1 MVMAMTLR
9 LDDIHDGMVADLA
22 KTLGCSKHQAI
33 LRAIEMAD
41 ERLRVED
48 QAVTRVWHLLR
59 TRDKELMDRLAD
71 A

>member
-9 LDDIHDGMVADLA
+9 LDENHDAMVSDMA
-22 KTLGCSKHQAI
+22 KMLGCSKHQAI
-33 LRAIEMAD
+33 LRAIEIAD
-41 ERLRVED
+41 ERLRFED
-48 QAVTRVWHLLR
+48 KAVARVQHLLL

>member
-1 MVMAMTLR
+1 MAMTLR
-9 LDDIHDGMVADLA
+9 LDENHESMLA
-22 KTLGCSKHQAI
+22 ELAQTLGCSKHQAV

-41 ERLRVED
+41 ERLRIED
-48 QAVTRVWHLLR
+48 KAVARVQHLLE

>member
-1 MVMAMTLR
+1 MAMTLR
-9 LDDIHDGMVADLA
+9 LDDKHDAMVNDMA

-48 QAVTRVWHLLR
+48 TAVARVQYLLE

>member
-1 MVMAMTLR
+1 MAMTLR
-9 LDDIHDGMVADLA
+9 LDDRHDAMVSDMA

-41 ERLRVED
+41 ERIRVED
-48 QAVTRVWHLLR
+48 KAVARVQYLLE

>member
-1 MVMAMTLR
+1 MTLR
-9 LDDIHDGMVADLA
+9 LDDKHDAMVNDMA

-48 QAVTRVWHLLR
+48 TAVARVQYLLE

>member
-1 MVMAMTLR
+1 M
-9 LDDIHDGMVADLA
+9 LA
-22 KTLGCSKHQAI
+22 ELAQTLGCSKHQAV

-41 ERLRVED
+41 ERLRIED
-48 QAVTRVWHLLR
+48 KAVARVQHLLE

>member
-1 MVMAMTLR
+1 MAMTLR
-9 LDDIHDGMVADLA
+9 LDDAHHAMVTELA

-33 LRAIEMAD
+33 LRAIEITD

-48 QAVTRVWHLLR
+48 KAIARVLHLLQ

>member
-1 MVMAMTLR
+1 MAMTLR
-9 LDDIHDGMVADLA
+9 LDEAHDAMVTELA
-22 KTLGCSKHQAI
+22 RELGCSKQQAVV
-33 LRAIEMAD
+33 RAIEIAD

-48 QAVTRVWHLLR
+48 KAVARVQYLLE

>member
-1 MVMAMTLR
+1 MAMTLR
-9 LDDIHDGMVADLA
+9 LDDKHDAMVSDMA

-48 QAVTRVWHLLR
+48 TAVARVQYLLE

>member
-1 MVMAMTLR
+1 MAMTLR
-9 LDDIHDGMVADLA
+9 LDDIHDAMLA
-22 KTLGCSKHQAI
+22 ELARTLGCSKHQAI

-41 ERLRVED
+41 ERLRIED
-48 QAVTRVWHLLR
+48 RAVARVQHLLE

>member
-1 MVMAMTLR
+1 MVSDM
-9 LDDIHDGMVADLA
+9 A

-48 QAVTRVWHLLR
+48 TAVARVQYLLE